1 MQHHKDSAQRHPLA
15 GLASVVLA
23 LVCATPTYAQYGQA
37 MQETQAPAKKISE
50 DEAKAIA
57 LKYLPGKVTDIAI
70 EKKRGRNVY
79 VVEIM
84 SEKSGEKD
92 VLVDL
97 VSGKVLGM
105 E

>member
-1 MQHHKDSAQRHPLA
+1 MQHQKDSAQRYSLA

-23 LVCATPTYAQYGQA
+23 LVCATPTYAQYGEA
-37 MQETQAPAKKISE
+37 KQETQAPAKKISE
-50 DEAKAIA
+50 DDAKAIA